1 MEITTTR
8 NIGRTRVC
16 KKGLRRSNSCAI
28 QLMAIALPQDFK
40 EFIQLLNLKQVR
52 YLLIGGYAI
61 NLYGYSRNTE
71 DLDFWVAIV

>member
-1 MEITTTR
+1 
-8 NIGRTRVC
+8 
-16 KKGLRRSNSCAI
+16 
-28 QLMAIALPQDFK
+28 MAIALPQDFK

-71 DLDFWVAIV
+71 DIDFWVAIV